1 MVIPK
6 FLYLIAT
13 LLETSLSGF
22 QLLEGWRGRWS
33 GEVEPPTNNSLPNK
47 TQCVGSAFHKKRS
60 IVPSIQKAKKQG
72 PKSQGT
78 NPQISDESQTPRAS
92 LNPLVSWLR
101 CALSAFSTYCTST
114 TAGARHEWFRSQALP
129 GRLFWR
135 LATTSDEKSGLRF
148 EVDLGT
154 GPLGLGPLRPRYAVH
169 SASNTCNRVH
179 PKGQLG
185 SSTPPTHKRSRL
197 WLLPSGP
204 DPGSRTHVVE
214 DPTFRHYPARRIVP
228 RQEILGRAFSPA
240 IADCGSSPISSG
252 NQGTAN
258 APPSTA
264 DPYHRNILVLGIW
277 SLSGNRCLGILGPYF
292 GRAAGI

>member
-1 MVIPK
+1 MCGLCLSQK
-6 FLYLIAT
+6 T
-13 LLETSLSGF
+13 LHRPLD
-22 QLLEGWRGRWS
+22 
-33 GEVEPPTNNSLPNK
+33 P
-47 TQCVGSAFHKKRS
+47 
-60 IVPSIQKAKKQG
+60 KAKKQG

-185 SSTPPTHKRSRL
+185 SSTPPTHNKRSRL

-204 DPGSRTHVVE
+204 DQVRGRTLWRTQPFGITPQGGLSRDKRSSAEHS
-214 DPTFRHYPARRIVP
+214 VP
-228 RQEILGRAFSPA
+228 L
-240 IADCGSSPISSG
+240 
-252 NQGTAN
+252 
-258 APPSTA
+258 
-264 DPYHRNILVLGIW
+264 
-277 SLSGNRCLGILGPYF
+277 
-292 GRAAGI
+292 